1 MSSRVFVEYH
11 KLPNKLRYSEYHKLP
26 NKLRYSAASTIGE
39 VLYFVNFN
47 LSIGVAHGL
56 QAPMPAFSRIF
67 LV

>member
-1 MSSRVFVEYH
+1 MSSRVFV
-11 KLPNKLRYSEYHKLP
+11 EYHKLP